1 MSDADPILQ
10 MPAAKQPQPATTVA
24 GVVSPLAGRMLLLIT
39 LGIFALLI
47 VALVMGDRALVE
59 EIIGDLRPLV
69 IAAGAAFLALLNP
82 RRAA

>member
-1 MSDADPILQ
+1 MPDDKPILA
-10 MPAAKQPQPATTVA
+10 MPAAQPQSATTVA

-39 LGIFALLI
+39 LGIFVLLI

-59 EIIGDLRPLV
+59 EIIGDLKPLV
-69 IAAGAAFLALLNP
+69 IAAGAAYLTLLNP

>member
-1 MSDADPILQ
+1 MPDDKPILA
-10 MPAAKQPQPATTVA
+10 MPAAQPPQPATTVA

-59 EIIGDLRPLV
+59 EIIGDLKPLV
-69 IAAGAAFLALLNP
+69 IAAGAAFLTLLNP
-82 RRAA
+82 RRSA

>member
-1 MSDADPILQ
+1 MTDQDPIP
-10 MPAAKQPQPATTVA
+10 MPPQAQPPTA

-39 LGIFALLI
+39 LGIFVLLI

-59 EIIGDLRPLV
+59 EIIGDLKPLV
-69 IAAGAAFLALLNP
+69 IAAGAAFLTLLNP